1 MAFIYLLSLMY
12 KNYHVYESSTIMW
25 QPMNSK
31 MNFSRNTDELEKVFQ
46 FLQQKE
52 NEFGCTDR
60 QKMEIDLCVE
70 EVFMNMVRHNSSM
83 DNKIEISVDKKG
95 ENKIIICLIDHEENP
110 FDITK
115 TDDVDLE
122 DYIEKKKSGGLGIHL
137 IKQLMDE
144 ISFEHQRGNSKITMV
159 KYI

>member
-1 MAFIYLLSLMY
+1 M
-12 KNYHVYESSTIMW
+12 T
-25 QPMNSK
+25 MNSK
-31 MNFSRNTDELEKVFQ
+31 MNFSRKTDELENVFQ

-52 NEFGCTDR
+52 NEYGCSDR

-115 TDDVDLE
+115 TDDLDLE
-122 DYIEKKKSGGLGIHL
+122 DYVEKKKSGGLGIHL

-144 ISFEHQRGNSKITMV
+144 ISFEHQRGISKITMV